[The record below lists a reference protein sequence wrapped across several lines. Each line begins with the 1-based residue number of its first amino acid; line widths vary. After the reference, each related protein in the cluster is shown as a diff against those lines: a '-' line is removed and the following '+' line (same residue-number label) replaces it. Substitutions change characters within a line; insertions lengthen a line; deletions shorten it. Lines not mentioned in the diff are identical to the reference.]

1 MRQRPLSDGRPWL
14 MGDQLTLAET
24 CYAPLV
30 KLLDMIK
37 WLDIWFENRPNVERW
52 WQALGNR
59 PSVLG
64 LDEYEGHTAD
74 PNSDHAK
81 AGLALVDE
89 AKERLAAYNAS
100 RA

>member
-1 MRQRPLSDGRPWL
+1 
-14 MGDQLTLAET
+14 MGERFTLAES
-24 CYAPLV
+24 CYAPLI
-30 KLLDMIK
+30 KLLDLIK
-37 WLDIWFENRPNVERW
+37 WLDIWLENRPNVTRW

-74 PNSDHAK
+74 PASDHAK
-81 AGLALVDE
+81 AGLALFDE
-89 AKERLAAYNAS
+89 AKDRLAAYQRS